1 MYQENEAPD
10 DITVRDLV
18 AFGRTIYP
26 NVKKEDKEDEVFE
39 TVRTIVSDHLEE
51 IAKITYDLQADHKV
65 KVEVTQNM

>member
-1 MYQENEAPD
+1 MKTLIDELKGVKAKKHVVTSIENKK
-10 DITVRDLV
+10 
-18 AFGRTIYP
+18 
-26 NVKKEDKEDEVFE
+26 KKEDKEDEVFE